1 MQTLGAFMSAITIGW
16 CVNRSAALR
25 AMAAEGGPAVP
36 VWLYYWIRFG
46 IPAAILSVGV
56 WWLMTS
62 VFGTIAGV

>member
-1 MQTLGAFMSAITIGW
+1 
-16 CVNRSAALR
+16 
-25 AMAAEGGPAVP
+25 MAGEGGPPVP
-36 VWLYYWIRFG
+36 EWLYNWIRFG